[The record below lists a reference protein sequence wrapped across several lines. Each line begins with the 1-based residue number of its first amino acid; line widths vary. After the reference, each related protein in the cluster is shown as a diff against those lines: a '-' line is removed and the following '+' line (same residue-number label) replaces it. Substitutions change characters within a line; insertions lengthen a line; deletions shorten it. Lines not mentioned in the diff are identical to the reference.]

1 MSISTILWILY
12 RYPRIFYEHM
22 SMKMDSDLQ
31 ILSADMI
38 SEYMSFMS
46 HLIFIKFNLQ
56 LVI

>member
-46 HLIFIKFNLQ
+46 HLIFIKFNFN
-56 LVI
+56 